1 MPKDKLTK
9 IQALRKQWYEAT
21 NELER
26 AIFERNQAIHN
37 QATNP
42 SGPATRRYH
51 KAQKNWEKAVKQ
63 WDKIDKELET
73 LTGTMWEETPK
84 VRYV

>member
-1 MPKDKLTK
+1 MSKDEQTK
-9 IQALRKQWYEAT
+9 IQTIRKKRYEAT

-42 SGPATRRYH
+42 SGSATRRYH

-63 WDKIDKELET
+63 WDKIDKQLET

-84 VRYV
+84 ERWK